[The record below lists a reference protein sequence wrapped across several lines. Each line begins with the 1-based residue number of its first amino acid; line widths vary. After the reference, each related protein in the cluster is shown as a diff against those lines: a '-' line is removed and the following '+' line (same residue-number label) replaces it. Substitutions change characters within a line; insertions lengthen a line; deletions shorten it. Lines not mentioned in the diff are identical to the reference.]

1 MSAKSLKGYIFKVPG
16 IRRGHLWGVIIFPLD
31 SKIQIFKIIENEL
44 QGTTLCEEKNPQGLS
59 EGPRTL
65 ELVSAI

>member
-16 IRRGHLWGVIIFPLD
+16 IRRGHLWGVIFPLD
-31 SKIQIFKIIENEL
+31 TKIQFFKIIENEL
-44 QGTTLCEEKNPQGLS
+44 QGTTLCEEKNPQELS